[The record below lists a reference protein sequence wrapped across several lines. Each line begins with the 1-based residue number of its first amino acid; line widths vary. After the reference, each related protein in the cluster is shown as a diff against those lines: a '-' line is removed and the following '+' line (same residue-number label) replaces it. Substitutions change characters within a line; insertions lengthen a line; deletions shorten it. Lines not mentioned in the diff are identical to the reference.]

1 MYYLSYS
8 GHASQAA
15 PITGLQLPHITM
27 NKVLMGNAF
36 FLGSYA
42 RFEENRPL
50 IDTYWWQ
57 NDGVVNTN
65 SMIAPSTSIAV
76 NNNEFL
82 QVGKWNHIETK
93 ENWDHLDM
101 VGLSVSD
108 TLGFSNI
115 QEFYRTVA
123 EKLSR
128 LPQ

>member
-1 MYYLSYS
+1 
-8 GHASQAA
+8 
-15 PITGLQLPHITM
+15 
-27 NKVLMGNAF
+27 
-36 FLGSYA
+36 
-42 RFEENRPL
+42 
-50 IDTYWWQ
+50 
-57 NDGVVNTN
+57 
-65 SMIAPSTSIAV
+65 MIAPSTSIAV

-93 ENWDHLDM
+93 ANWDHLDM